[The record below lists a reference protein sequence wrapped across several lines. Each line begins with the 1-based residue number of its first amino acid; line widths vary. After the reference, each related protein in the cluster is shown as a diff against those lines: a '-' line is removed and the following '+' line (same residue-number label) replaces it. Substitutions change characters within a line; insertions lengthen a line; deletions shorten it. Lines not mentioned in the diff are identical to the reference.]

1 MLLCFNALLV
11 TPPPLKLSHVH
22 VPLRGIEDP
31 KDEGYA
37 EVGVTETTTTPKS
50 YPWPGNQKIIV
61 WDLPGAGTASFKIEE
76 YEREMEFDKFD
87 AFIILSSERFTE
99 IDSKIAKAVQERGKT
114 YFFCRSKVD
123 NDVNAERRRFKK
135 ARIRFSQDEV
145 EAKIREDSLRN
156 LTRVGGASGHIY
168 LLNSLD
174 DSEYDFNKLKMDI
187 LEALPAIKSEA
198 LGNCHA
204 FIPSLRAR
212 TVPKFDN
219 YPLFG
224 LIFCMLL
231 GLLMVVSGLLWL

>member
-1 MLLCFNALLV
+1 MCYLS
-11 TPPPLKLSHVH
+11 PLKTSHVH